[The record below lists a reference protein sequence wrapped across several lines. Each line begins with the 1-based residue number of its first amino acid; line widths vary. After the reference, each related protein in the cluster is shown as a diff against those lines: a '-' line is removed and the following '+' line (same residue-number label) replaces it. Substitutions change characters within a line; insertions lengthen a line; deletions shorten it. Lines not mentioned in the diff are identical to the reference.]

1 MHPAPRVPL
10 WAGPG
15 PLEPNSLGPGS
26 GRCLADA
33 TDRTVEAV
41 RAGPRRGVGQPGGG
55 RCRRC
60 VSRCPGHLPE
70 SVCVLEVGRQ
80 VGGQHLAGRQTKGA
94 GSRIR
99 ENPLHG
105 ACKTL
110 SLHLVSR
117 KQPDGI
123 PVKPAFPGPRS
134 FYACRAIRLYEATT
148 PRLHSG
154 QPLFAVC
161 RPVCAWQIGRPTA
174 SYFANSISLGFR
186 TAAARDCEA
195 GTAKKG
201 GWAGSGDGAGAEE
214 CCSAGRRYMCTEL
227 PTGFPVSRVPDVQIR
242 VAGGGAGG
250 GGRVVGAMNK

>member
-1 MHPAPRVPL
+1 MCFGGGQASGRAGIWQSGRQSLREPAVGYERIPYTVPAKLCRFSLGVPL
-10 WAGPG
+10 TVNNLTESPSS
-15 PLEPNSLGPGS
+15 PLL
-26 GRCLADA
+26 
-33 TDRTVEAV
+33 
-41 RAGPRRGVGQPGGG
+41 
-55 RCRRC
+55 
-60 VSRCPGHLPE
+60 
-70 SVCVLEVGRQ
+70 
-80 VGGQHLAGRQTKGA
+80 
-94 GSRIR
+94 
-99 ENPLHG
+99 
-105 ACKTL
+105 
-110 SLHLVSR
+110 
-117 KQPDGI
+117 
-123 PVKPAFPGPRS
+123 PGPRF